1 MVTLLIALQIWRLSK
16 VRTRPAGRKVILGIF
31 LLFLLKAY
39 NYYPVYHIGPDFSN
53 RKRFI
58 IQCYNLLCK
67 GSACFDRRGY

>member
-1 MVTLLIALQIWRLSK
+1 MLCLSAFELYSRW
-16 VRTRPAGRKVILGIF
+16 VP
-31 LLFLLKAY
+31 LLKAH
-39 NYYPVYHIGPDFSN
+39 NYHIGPDFSN